1 MNKSEARKVALEL
14 EYSIISQNIEN
25 EAYEEYIKVFLEG
38 QQIEDTRVIKYIED
52 IAYGIR
58 QNNTEIIEQIKSCLA
73 KDWTIERISK
83 IDISILKIAIY
94 EILYKKIPF
103 KVAINEAVELAK
115 TFGDDKAPSFV
126 NGVLASI
133 VKNNNIIEGEEN
145 N

>member
-1 MNKSEARKVALEL
+1 MNKSETRKVALEL
-14 EYSIISQNIEN
+14 VYSIISQNIEN

-38 QQIEDTRVIKYIED
+38 QQIEDNRVIKYIED

-58 QNNTEIIEQIKSCLA
+58 QYNTEIIEQIKDCLA

-115 TFGDDKAPSFV
+115 TFGDDKAPSFI

>member
-58 QNNTEIIEQIKSCLA
+58 QNNTEIIEQMKSCLA

>member
-1 MNKSEARKVALEL
+1 MNKSETRKVALEL
-14 EYSIISQNIEN
+14 VYSIISQNIEN

-38 QQIEDTRVIKYIED
+38 QQIEDNRVIKYIED

-58 QNNTEIIEQIKSCLA
+58 QYNTEIIEQIKACLA

-115 TFGDDKAPSFV
+115 TFGDDKAPSFI

>member
-1 MNKSEARKVALEL
+1 MNKSETRKVALEL
-14 EYSIISQNIEN
+14 VYSIISQNIEN

-38 QQIEDTRVIKYIED
+38 QQIEDNRVIKYIED

-58 QNNTEIIEQIKSCLA
+58 QYNTEIIEQIKDCLA
-73 KDWTIERISK
+73 QDWTIERISK

-115 TFGDDKAPSFV
+115 TFGDDKAPSFI